1 MLLIADEVVTGFGRL
16 GFWFGCERYGFEPDL
31 LVFAKGVTSGYM
43 PLGGVIVGPRVQE
56 PFWSGEGVV
65 FKHGYTYSGH
75 AAACAAALANLDILE
90 GEDLVARLSG
100 FEPEWVESVYSLA
113 DHPLVEEVRA
123 VGLLGAVEIS
133 HEELEARPSLLEEVV
148 ANARKESILT
158 RSLPGAVHLS
168 PAFVITKEQVDA
180 LISGLSR
187 ALDAAWEEG
196 ASPARAASPEQGGD
210 DRLE

>member
-1 MLLIADEVVTGFGRL
+1 
-16 GFWFGCERYGFEPDL
+16 
-31 LVFAKGVTSGYM
+31 
-43 PLGGVIVGPRVQE
+43 LGGVVVGPKVQE

-75 AAACAAALANLDILE
+75 AAACAAALANLDILK
-90 GEDLVARLSG
+90 GEDLVARLSA

-133 HEELEARPSLLEEVV
+133 HEELEAQPGLLEEVV

-158 RSLPGAVHLS
+158 RSLPSAIHLS
-168 PAFVITKEQVDA
+168 PAFVITNEQVDA
-180 LISGLSR
+180 LIAGLSR
-187 ALDAAWEEG
+187 ALDAAREEG
-196 ASPARAASPEQGGD
+196 ASPARTASPEQGGD